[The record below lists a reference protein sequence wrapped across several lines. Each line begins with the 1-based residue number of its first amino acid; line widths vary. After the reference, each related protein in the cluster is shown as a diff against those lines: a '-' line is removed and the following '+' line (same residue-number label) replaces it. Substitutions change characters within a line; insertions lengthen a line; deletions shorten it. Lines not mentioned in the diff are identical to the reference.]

1 MRVYKTFKLG
11 RFQLEIVET
20 GPIEKL
26 LGRIFMLGMLLYMLS
41 SISGCSTIGELEIM
55 NDVGLGGV
63 SEVMRAAES
72 SRVVLGGTPS
82 RTSTAPVVNRTQGE
96 IESVLEKQDRL
107 ELRNLPHTIAQI
119 KYIIT
124 NTRSVGEDLGK

>member
-1 MRVYKTFKLG
+1 MKYT
-11 RFQLEIVET
+11 I
-20 GPIEKL
+20 L
-26 LGRIFMLGMLLYMLS
+26 LTIIAL
-41 SISGCSTIGELEIM
+41 SGCATIGEIE
-55 NDVGLGGV
+55 GLGKTG
-63 SEVMRAAES
+63 EILRAAETT
-72 SRVVLGGTPS
+72 RIVLGGIPRPS
-82 RTSTAPVVNRTQGE
+82 STAPVVNRTQGE

>member
-1 MRVYKTFKLG
+1 MRNIVVLG
-11 RFQLEIVET
+11 IF
-20 GPIEKL
+20 L
-26 LGRIFMLGMLLYMLS
+26 L
-41 SISGCSTIGELEIM
+41 SGCSTLAPIGELEIM

-63 SEVMRAAES
+63 SEVIRAAES
-72 SRVVLGGTPS
+72 SRIVLGGTPS

-124 NTRSVGEDLGK
+124 NMRSVGEDLGK

>member
-1 MRVYKTFKLG
+1 MRYAL
-11 RFQLEIVET
+11 IV
-20 GPIEKL
+20 
-26 LGRIFMLGMLLYMLS
+26 GMFFL
-41 SISGCSTIGELEIM
+41 SGCSTLANVGELEIL
-55 NDVGLGGV
+55 NDVGLGEV

-82 RTSTAPVVNRTQGE
+82 RSSTAPVVNRTQGE